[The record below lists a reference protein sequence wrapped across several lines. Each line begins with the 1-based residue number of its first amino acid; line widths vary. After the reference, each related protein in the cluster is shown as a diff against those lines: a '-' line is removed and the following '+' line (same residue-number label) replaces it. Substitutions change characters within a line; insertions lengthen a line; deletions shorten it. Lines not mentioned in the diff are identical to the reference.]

1 MKFLHLADLH
11 LGKRVNG
18 FSMLEDQAHILRQIL
33 AILDDERLDGVL
45 IAGDVYDKSV
55 PSVEAVELLDGF
67 LTELRARGVPV
78 LLISGNHDSPE
89 RLAFGGRV
97 MDSCGIHISPVYDG
111 ALAPVTLHDE
121 FGPVHV
127 WLLPFVKPAHV
138 RRWFPDADIESYTDA
153 VAEAVAHMDIDTAA
167 RNVLVT
173 HQFVTGGARSGSEE
187 LSVGGTDNVDSGV
200 FAPFDYV
207 ALGHLHG
214 AQNIGRETIRYAGSP
229 LKYSFSEARQHKS
242 VTVVTL
248 GEKGDVQV
256 RTVALTPLREL
267 REIRGSYDEL
277 TARSFY
283 EHTTYRSDYLH
294 LILTDEQD
302 VFDAMSRLRTIYP
315 YLMTLDYDNA
325 RTRAAGGMS
334 VPAETERRTPLELF
348 EALYQRQNHRPMSEV
363 QRAYI
368 AQLMEQ
374 IMEQIMEVQG

>member
-33 AILDDERLDGVL
+33 AILDDEQPDGVL

-55 PSVEAVELLDGF
+55 PSVEAVGLLDGF

-111 ALAPVTLHDE
+111 ALAPVTLHDA

-173 HQFVTGGARSGSEE
+173 HQFVTGGTRSGSEE

-214 AQNIGRETIRYAGSP
+214 AQHIGRETIRYAGSP

-256 RTVALTPLREL
+256 RTAALTPLREL

-348 EALYQRQNHRPMSEV
+348 EALYTRQNHRPMSEV

-374 IMEQIMEVQG
+374 IMEVQG

>member
-33 AILDDERLDGVL
+33 AILDDEQPDGVL

-55 PSVEAVELLDGF
+55 PSVEAVGLLDGF

-111 ALAPVTLHDE
+111 ALAPVTLHDA

-153 VAEAVAHMDIDTAA
+153 VAEAVAHMDIDAAA

-173 HQFVTGGARSGSEE
+173 HQFVTGGTRSGSEE

-214 AQNIGRETIRYAGSP
+214 AQHIGRETIRYAGSP

-334 VPAETERRTPLELF
+334 VPAETERRTPPELF
-348 EALYQRQNHRPMSEV
+348 EALYQRQNHQPMSEV

-374 IMEQIMEVQG
+374 IMEVQG

>member
-33 AILDDERLDGVL
+33 AILDDEQPDGVL

-55 PSVEAVELLDGF
+55 PSVEAVGLLDGF

-111 ALAPVTLHDE
+111 ALAPVTLQDA

-138 RRWFPDADIESYTDA
+138 RRWFPDADIESYIDA

-173 HQFVTGGARSGSEE
+173 HQFVTGGTRSGSEE

-214 AQNIGRETIRYAGSP
+214 AQHIGRETIRYAGSP

-334 VPAETERRTPLELF
+334 VPAETERHTPLELF

-374 IMEQIMEVQG
+374 IMEVQG

>member
-33 AILDDERLDGVL
+33 AILDDEQPDGVL

-55 PSVEAVELLDGF
+55 PTVEAVELLDGF

-111 ALAPVTLHDE
+111 ALAPVTLQDA

-214 AQNIGRETIRYAGSP
+214 AQQIGRPTIRYAGSP
-229 LKYSFSEARQHKS
+229 LKYSFSEANQHKS

-315 YLMTLDYDNA
+315 CLMTLDYDNA

-374 IMEQIMEVQG
+374 IMEVQG

>member
-33 AILDDERLDGVL
+33 AILDDEQPDGVL

-55 PSVEAVELLDGF
+55 PSVEAVGLLDSF

-97 MDSCGIHISPVYDG
+97 MDSCGIHISPVYNG

-153 VAEAVAHMDIDTAA
+153 MAEAVAHMDIDTAA

-214 AQNIGRETIRYAGSP
+214 AQHIGRETIRYAGSP

-256 RTVALTPLREL
+256 RTAALTPLREL

-374 IMEQIMEVQG
+374 IMEVQG

>member
-33 AILDDERLDGVL
+33 AILDDEQPDGVL

-55 PSVEAVELLDGF
+55 PSVEAVGLLDGF

-111 ALAPVTLHDE
+111 ALAPVTLQDA

-173 HQFVTGGARSGSEE
+173 HQFVTGGTRSGSEE
-187 LSVGGTDNVDSGV
+187 LSVGGTDNVDSRV

-214 AQNIGRETIRYAGSP
+214 AQHIGRETIRYAGSP

-256 RTVALTPLREL
+256 RTAALTPLREL

-348 EALYQRQNHRPMSEV
+348 EALYTRQNHRPMSEV

-374 IMEQIMEVQG
+374 IMEVQG

>member
-33 AILDDERLDGVL
+33 AILDDEQPDGVL

-111 ALAPVTLHDE
+111 ALAPVTLQDA

-153 VAEAVAHMDIDTAA
+153 MAEAVAHMDIDTAA

-173 HQFVTGGARSGSEE
+173 HQFVTGGTRSGSEE

-207 ALGHLHG
+207 ALGHLHS
-214 AQNIGRETIRYAGSP
+214 AQHIGRETIRYAGSP

-334 VPAETERRTPLELF
+334 VPAETEQRTPPELF
-348 EALYQRQNHRPMSEV
+348 EALYQRQNHRPMSDV

-374 IMEQIMEVQG
+374 IMEVQG

>member
-33 AILDDERLDGVL
+33 AILDDEQPDGVL

-67 LTELRARGVPV
+67 LTELRARGVQV

-111 ALAPVTLHDE
+111 ALAPVTLQDA

-173 HQFVTGGARSGSEE
+173 HQFVTGGTRSGSEE

-214 AQNIGRETIRYAGSP
+214 AQHIGRETIRYAGSP

-256 RTVALTPLREL
+256 RTAALTPLREL

-334 VPAETERRTPLELF
+334 VPAETERRTPPELF
-348 EALYQRQNHRPMSEV
+348 EALYTRQNHRPMSEV

-374 IMEQIMEVQG
+374 IMEVQG

>member
-33 AILDDERLDGVL
+33 AILDDEQPDGVL

-55 PSVEAVELLDGF
+55 PSVEAVGLLDGF

-111 ALAPVTLHDE
+111 ALAPVTLQDA

-214 AQNIGRETIRYAGSP
+214 AQHIGRETIRYAGSP
-229 LKYSFSEARQHKS
+229 LKYSFSEARQYKS

-374 IMEQIMEVQG
+374 IMEVQG

>member
-33 AILDDERLDGVL
+33 AILDDEQPDGVL

-55 PSVEAVELLDGF
+55 PSVEAVGLLDGF

-153 VAEAVAHMDIDTAA
+153 MAEAVAHMDIDTAA

-173 HQFVTGGARSGSEE
+173 HQFVTGGTRSGSEE

-214 AQNIGRETIRYAGSP
+214 AQHIGRETIRYAGSP

-248 GEKGDVQV
+248 DEKGDVQV

-334 VPAETERRTPLELF
+334 VPAETERRTPSELF
-348 EALYQRQNHRPMSEV
+348 EALYLRQNHRPMSEV

-374 IMEQIMEVQG
+374 IMEVQG

>member
-33 AILDDERLDGVL
+33 AILDDEQPDGVL

-111 ALAPVTLHDE
+111 ALAPVTLQDA

-173 HQFVTGGARSGSEE
+173 HQFVTGGTRSGSEE

-214 AQNIGRETIRYAGSP
+214 AQHIERETIRYAGSP

-374 IMEQIMEVQG
+374 IMEVQG

>member
-33 AILDDERLDGVL
+33 AILDDEQPDGVL

-55 PSVEAVELLDGF
+55 PSVEAVGLLDGF

-111 ALAPVTLHDE
+111 ALAPVTLQDE

-173 HQFVTGGARSGSEE
+173 HQFVTGGTRSGSEE

-214 AQNIGRETIRYAGSP
+214 AQHIGRETIRYAGSP

-302 VFDAMSRLRTIYP
+302 VFDAISRLRTIYP

-325 RTRAAGGMS
+325 RTRAAGGTS
-334 VPAETERRTPLELF
+334 VSAETERRTPLELF
-348 EALYQRQNHRPMSEV
+348 EALYKRQNHRPMSEV

-374 IMEQIMEVQG
+374 IMEVQG

>member
-33 AILDDERLDGVL
+33 AILDDEQPDGVL

-111 ALAPVTLHDE
+111 ALAPVTLQDA

-153 VAEAVAHMDIDTAA
+153 MAEAVAHMDIDTAA

-173 HQFVTGGARSGSEE
+173 HQFVTGGTRSGSEE

-214 AQNIGRETIRYAGSP
+214 AQHIGRETIRYCGTP

-334 VPAETERRTPLELF
+334 VPAETEQRTPPELF
-348 EALYQRQNHRPMSEV
+348 EALYQRQNHRPMSDV

-374 IMEQIMEVQG
+374 IMEVQG

>member
-33 AILDDERLDGVL
+33 AILDDEQPDGVL

-89 RLAFGGRV
+89 RLAFGGRI

-111 ALAPVTLHDE
+111 ALAPVTLQDA

-153 VAEAVAHMDIDTAA
+153 MAEAVAHMDIDTAA

-173 HQFVTGGARSGSEE
+173 HQFVTGGTRSGSEE

-214 AQNIGRETIRYAGSP
+214 AQHIGRETIRYAGSP

-334 VPAETERRTPLELF
+334 VPAETEQRTPPELF
-348 EALYQRQNHRPMSEV
+348 EALYQRQNHRPMSDV

-374 IMEQIMEVQG
+374 IMEVQG

>member
-33 AILDDERLDGVL
+33 AILDDEQPDGVL

-55 PSVEAVELLDGF
+55 PSVEAVGLLDGF

-138 RRWFPDADIESYTDA
+138 RRWFPDADIESYTDS
-153 VAEAVAHMDIDTAA
+153 VAEAIAHMDIDTAA

-214 AQNIGRETIRYAGSP
+214 AQHIGRETIRYAGSP

-248 GEKGDVQV
+248 DEKGDVQV
-256 RTVALTPLREL
+256 RTAALTPLREL

-348 EALYQRQNHRPMSEV
+348 EALYTRQNHRPMSEV

-374 IMEQIMEVQG
+374 IMEVQG

>member
-33 AILDDERLDGVL
+33 AILDDEQPDGVL

-55 PSVEAVELLDGF
+55 PSVEAVGLLDGF
-67 LTELRARGVPV
+67 LTELRTRGVPV

-111 ALAPVTLHDE
+111 ALAPVTLQDA

-153 VAEAVAHMDIDTAA
+153 MAEAVAHMDIDTAA

-173 HQFVTGGARSGSEE
+173 HQFVTGGTRSGSEE

-214 AQNIGRETIRYAGSP
+214 AQHIGRETIRYAGSP

-334 VPAETERRTPLELF
+334 VPAETERRTPPELF
-348 EALYQRQNHRPMSEV
+348 EALYQRQNHQPMSEV
-363 QRAYI
+363 QREYI

-374 IMEQIMEVQG
+374 IMEVQG

>member
-33 AILDDERLDGVL
+33 AILDDEQPDGVL

-55 PSVEAVELLDGF
+55 PSVEAVGLLDGF

-111 ALAPVTLHDE
+111 ALAPVTLQDA

-153 VAEAVAHMDIDTAA
+153 MAEAVAHMDIDTAA

-173 HQFVTGGARSGSEE
+173 HQFVTGGTRSGSEE
-187 LSVGGTDNVDSGV
+187 LSVGGTDNVDSSV

-214 AQNIGRETIRYAGSP
+214 AQRIGRETIRYAGSP

-283 EHTTYRSDYLH
+283 EHTTYRSDCLH

-334 VPAETERRTPLELF
+334 VPAETERRTPPELF

-374 IMEQIMEVQG
+374 IMEVQG

>member
-33 AILDDERLDGVL
+33 AILDGEQPDGVL

-55 PSVEAVELLDGF
+55 PSVEAVGLLDGF
-67 LTELRARGVPV
+67 LTELRTRGVPV

-111 ALAPVTLHDE
+111 ALAPVTLHDA

-153 VAEAVAHMDIDTAA
+153 MAEAVAHMDIDTAA

-173 HQFVTGGARSGSEE
+173 HQFVTGGTRSGSEE

-214 AQNIGRETIRYAGSP
+214 AQHIGRETIRYAGSP

-374 IMEQIMEVQG
+374 IMEVQG

>member
-33 AILDDERLDGVL
+33 AILDDEQPDGVL

-111 ALAPVTLHDE
+111 ALAPVTLHDA

-153 VAEAVAHMDIDTAA
+153 MAEAVAHMDIDTAA

-214 AQNIGRETIRYAGSP
+214 AQHIGRETVRYAGSP

-348 EALYQRQNHRPMSEV
+348 EALYKRQNHRPMSEV

-374 IMEQIMEVQG
+374 IMEVQG

>member
-33 AILDDERLDGVL
+33 AILDDEQPDGVL

-67 LTELRARGVPV
+67 LTELCARGVPV

-111 ALAPVTLHDE
+111 ALAPVTLHDA

-173 HQFVTGGARSGSEE
+173 HQFVTGGTRSGSEE

-214 AQNIGRETIRYAGSP
+214 AQHIGRETIRYAGSP

-348 EALYQRQNHRPMSEV
+348 AALYQRQNHRPMSEV
-363 QRAYI
+363 QREYI

-374 IMEQIMEVQG
+374 IMEVQG

>member
-33 AILDDERLDGVL
+33 AILDDEQPDGVL

-55 PSVEAVELLDGF
+55 PSVEAVGLLDGF
-67 LTELRARGVPV
+67 LTELRARCVPV

-111 ALAPVTLHDE
+111 ALAPVTLQDA

-153 VAEAVAHMDIDTAA
+153 MAEAVAHMDIDTAA

-173 HQFVTGGARSGSEE
+173 HQFVTGGTRSGSEE

-214 AQNIGRETIRYAGSP
+214 AQHIGRETIRYAGSP

-302 VFDAMSRLRTIYP
+302 VFDAISRLRTIYP

-374 IMEQIMEVQG
+374 IMEVQG

>member
-33 AILDDERLDGVL
+33 AILDDEQPDGVL

-67 LTELRARGVPV
+67 LTELCARGVPV

-111 ALAPVTLHDE
+111 ALAPVTLHDA

-187 LSVGGTDNVDSGV
+187 LSVGGTDNVDSGI

-214 AQNIGRETIRYAGSP
+214 AQHIGRETIRYAGSP

-256 RTVALTPLREL
+256 CTVALTPLREL

-334 VPAETERRTPLELF
+334 VPAETERRTPPELF
-348 EALYQRQNHRPMSEV
+348 EALYQRQNHQPMSEV

-374 IMEQIMEVQG
+374 IMEVQG

>member
-33 AILDDERLDGVL
+33 AILDDEQPDGVL

-55 PSVEAVELLDGF
+55 PSVEAVGLLDGF

-78 LLISGNHDSPE
+78 LLISGNHDSSE

-111 ALAPVTLHDE
+111 ALAPVTLRDT

-173 HQFVTGGARSGSEE
+173 HQFVTGGTRSGSEE

-214 AQNIGRETIRYAGSP
+214 AQHIGRETIRYAGSP

-348 EALYQRQNHRPMSEV
+348 EALYQRQNHQPMSEV
-363 QRAYI
+363 QREYI

-374 IMEQIMEVQG
+374 IMEVQG

>member
-33 AILDDERLDGVL
+33 AILDDEQPDGVL

-111 ALAPVTLHDE
+111 ALAPVTLQDA

-127 WLLPFVKPAHV
+127 WLLPFVKPTHV

-187 LSVGGTDNVDSGV
+187 LSVGGTDNVDSSV

-214 AQNIGRETIRYAGSP
+214 AQHIGRETIRYAGSP

-248 GEKGDVQV
+248 GEKGNVQV

-325 RTRAAGGMS
+325 RTRAADGMS

-374 IMEQIMEVQG
+374 IMEVQG

>member
-33 AILDDERLDGVL
+33 AILDDEQPDGVL

-55 PSVEAVELLDGF
+55 PSVEAVGLLDGF

-138 RRWFPDADIESYTDA
+138 RRWFPDADIESCTDA

-173 HQFVTGGARSGSEE
+173 HQFVTGGTRSGSEE

-214 AQNIGRETIRYAGSP
+214 AQHIGRETIRYAGSP

-242 VTVVTL
+242 VTIVTL

-348 EALYQRQNHRPMSEV
+348 EALYQRQNHQPMSEV
-363 QRAYI
+363 QREYI
-368 AQLMEQ
+368 VQL
-374 IMEQIMEVQG
+374 MEQIMEVQG

>member
-33 AILDDERLDGVL
+33 AILDDEQPDGVL

-55 PSVEAVELLDGF
+55 PSVEAVGLLDGF

-111 ALAPVTLHDE
+111 ALAPVTLQDA

-187 LSVGGTDNVDSGV
+187 LSVGGTDNVDSGI

-214 AQNIGRETIRYAGSP
+214 AQHIGRETIRYAGSP

-334 VPAETERRTPLELF
+334 VPAGMERRTPLELF

-368 AQLMEQ
+368 VQL
-374 IMEQIMEVQG
+374 MEQIMEVQG

>member
-33 AILDDERLDGVL
+33 AILDDEQPDGVL

-55 PSVEAVELLDGF
+55 PSVEAVGLLDGF

-111 ALAPVTLHDE
+111 ALAPVTLQDA

-138 RRWFPDADIESYTDA
+138 RRWFPDADIGSYTDA
-153 VAEAVAHMDIDTAA
+153 MAEAVAHMDIDTAA

-214 AQNIGRETIRYAGSP
+214 AQHIGRETIRYAGSP

-302 VFDAMSRLRTIYP
+302 VFDAISRLRTIYP

-334 VPAETERRTPLELF
+334 VPAGTERRTPLELF
-348 EALYQRQNHRPMSEV
+348 EALYKRQNHRPMSEV

-374 IMEQIMEVQG
+374 IMEVQG

>member
-33 AILDDERLDGVL
+33 AILDDEQPDGVL

-55 PSVEAVELLDGF
+55 PSVEAVGLLDGF

-153 VAEAVAHMDIDTAA
+153 MAEAVAHMDIDTAA

-173 HQFVTGGARSGSEE
+173 HQFVTGGTRSGSEE

-214 AQNIGRETIRYAGSP
+214 AQHIGRETIRYAGSP

-248 GEKGDVQV
+248 DEKGDVQV

-334 VPAETERRTPLELF
+334 VPAGMERRTPLELF

-374 IMEQIMEVQG
+374 IMEVQG

>member
-33 AILDDERLDGVL
+33 AILDDEQPDGVL

-55 PSVEAVELLDGF
+55 PSVEAVGLLDDF

-153 VAEAVAHMDIDTAA
+153 MAEAVAHMDIDTAA

-173 HQFVTGGARSGSEE
+173 HQFVTGGTRSGSEE

-214 AQNIGRETIRYAGSP
+214 AQHIGRETIRYAGSP

-334 VPAETERRTPLELF
+334 VPAETERRTPSELF
-348 EALYQRQNHRPMSEV
+348 EALYLRQNHRPMSEV

-374 IMEQIMEVQG
+374 IMEVQG

>member
-33 AILDDERLDGVL
+33 AILDDEQPDGVL

-55 PSVEAVELLDGF
+55 PSVEAVGLLDGF

-97 MDSCGIHISPVYDG
+97 MDSCGIHISPVYNG
-111 ALAPVTLHDE
+111 ALAPVTLHDT

-173 HQFVTGGARSGSEE
+173 HQFVTGGTRSGSEE

-214 AQNIGRETIRYAGSP
+214 AQHIGRETIRYAGSP

-256 RTVALTPLREL
+256 RTAALTPLREL

-334 VPAETERRTPLELF
+334 VPAGMERRTPLELF
-348 EALYQRQNHRPMSEV
+348 EALYKRQNHQPMSEV
-363 QRAYI
+363 QREYI

-374 IMEQIMEVQG
+374 IMEVQG

>member
-33 AILDDERLDGVL
+33 AILDNEQPDGVL

-55 PSVEAVELLDGF
+55 PSVEAVGLLDGF

-97 MDSCGIHISPVYDG
+97 MDSCGIHISPAYDG
-111 ALAPVTLHDE
+111 ALAPVTLQDA

-138 RRWFPDADIESYTDA
+138 RRWFPDADIESHTDA
-153 VAEAVAHMDIDTAA
+153 MAEAVAHMDIDTAA

-214 AQNIGRETIRYAGSP
+214 AQHIGRETIRYAGSP

-348 EALYQRQNHRPMSEV
+348 EALYQRQNHQPMSEV

-374 IMEQIMEVQG
+374 IMEVQG

>member
-33 AILDDERLDGVL
+33 AILDDEQPDGVL

-55 PSVEAVELLDGF
+55 PSVEAVGLLDGF

-111 ALAPVTLHDE
+111 ALAPVTLQDA

-153 VAEAVAHMDIDTAA
+153 VAEAVAHMAIDTDA

-173 HQFVTGGARSGSEE
+173 HQFVTGGTRSGSEE

-214 AQNIGRETIRYAGSP
+214 AQHIGRETIRYAGSP

-334 VPAETERRTPLELF
+334 VPAETERHTPLELF
-348 EALYQRQNHRPMSEV
+348 EALYQRQNHQPMSEV
-363 QRAYI
+363 QREYI

-374 IMEQIMEVQG
+374 IMEVQG

>member
-33 AILDDERLDGVL
+33 AILDDEQPDGVL

-55 PSVEAVELLDGF
+55 PSVEAVGLLDGF

-111 ALAPVTLHDE
+111 ALAPVTLQDA

-153 VAEAVAHMDIDTAA
+153 MAEAVAHMDIDTAA

-214 AQNIGRETIRYAGSP
+214 AQHIGRETIRYAGSP

-348 EALYQRQNHRPMSEV
+348 EALYTRQNHQPMSEV

-374 IMEQIMEVQG
+374 IMEVQG

>member
-33 AILDDERLDGVL
+33 AILDDEQPDGVL

-55 PSVEAVELLDGF
+55 PSVEAVGLLDGF

-78 LLISGNHDSPE
+78 LLISGNHDSSE

-111 ALAPVTLHDE
+111 ALAPVTLHDT

-187 LSVGGTDNVDSGV
+187 LSVGGTDNIDSGV

-214 AQNIGRETIRYAGSP
+214 AQHIGRETIRYAGSP

-374 IMEQIMEVQG
+374 IMEVQG

>member
-33 AILDDERLDGVL
+33 AILDDEQPDGVL

-55 PSVEAVELLDGF
+55 PSVEAVGLLDGF

-111 ALAPVTLHDE
+111 ALAPVTLQDA

-127 WLLPFVKPAHV
+127 WLLPFVKPAHM

-214 AQNIGRETIRYAGSP
+214 AQHIGRETIRYAGSP

-283 EHTTYRSDYLH
+283 EHTTYRSNYLH

-334 VPAETERRTPLELF
+334 VPAETERRTPSELF
-348 EALYQRQNHRPMSEV
+348 EALYLRQNHRPMSEV

-374 IMEQIMEVQG
+374 IMEVQG

>member
-33 AILDDERLDGVL
+33 AILDDEQPDGVL

-111 ALAPVTLHDE
+111 ALAPVTLQDA

-173 HQFVTGGARSGSEE
+173 HQFVTGGTRSGSEE
-187 LSVGGTDNVDSGV
+187 LSVGGTDNVDSGI

-214 AQNIGRETIRYAGSP
+214 AQHIGRETIRYAGSP

-348 EALYQRQNHRPMSEV
+348 EALYRRQNHQLMSEV
-363 QRAYI
+363 QREYI

-374 IMEQIMEVQG
+374 IMEVQG

>member
-33 AILDDERLDGVL
+33 AILDDEQPDGVL

-55 PSVEAVELLDGF
+55 PSVEAVGLLDGF

-111 ALAPVTLHDE
+111 ALAPVTLQDA

-187 LSVGGTDNVDSGV
+187 LSVGGTDNIDSGV

-214 AQNIGRETIRYAGSP
+214 AQHIGRETIRYAGSP

-363 QRAYI
+363 QREYI

-374 IMEQIMEVQG
+374 IMEVQG